1 MDNTTPFGRF
11 NLDVS
16 SNILNVDFMNDF
28 MNIFPMPLQRQNIQ
42 MNFNPFLNMP
52 NNSWQDMLTNS
63 FLQRNP
69 YKKVTTDKAIED
81 IKKIKYET
89 NFEQKECPITMMEFE
104 EGEEVSE
111 LPCNHLFNT
120 QAINRWL
127 KDENYKCPVC
137 RYEMDNK
144 EVKKYDMSGIDM
156 SGIDMSDLLGDL
168 SGVRINTLL
177 PNLNEN
183 GFETM
188 FLNMLQNQIRNNYQ
202 TNYFS
207 EMIEEIQTELDES
220 YDEELQKALCE
231 SMGDYDT

>member
-11 NLDVS
+11 NWDPS
-16 SNILNVDFMNDF
+16 ANDPNMNFINDMLNV
-28 MNIFPMPLQRQNIQ
+28 FPIRPQIQ
-42 MNFNPFLNMP
+42 NPFLNTS
-52 NNSWQDMLTNS
+52 NDWQELLTNS

-89 NFEQKECPITMMEFE
+89 IFNQKECPITMMEFK
-104 EGEEVSE
+104 EGEEISQ
-111 LPCNHLFNT
+111 LPCEHLFNT

-144 EVKKYDMSGIDM
+144 EVKKYDISGIDM
-156 SGIDMSDLLGDL
+156 TDPLSDL

-177 PNLNEN
+177 PNLNGN
-183 GFETM
+183 MFETH
-188 FLNMLQNQIRNNYQ
+188 LINMVQNQIRSNYH
-202 TNYFS
+202 TDRFS
-207 EMIEEIQTELDES
+207 QMIEEIQDELDTS
-220 YDEELQKALCE
+220 YDDELQQALWE
-231 SMGDYDT
+231 SMI